1 MTTLA
6 LKYRPSLLSDL
17 VGQEASVKALTNALL
32 RAKANG
38 GAIHHQA
45 FLFAGV
51 RGTGKTS
58 TARILARALNCKEG
72 PTPTPCGVCD
82 ACLAAELPDQ
92 NLDIMEIDA
101 ASRSSVEDAR
111 ALREQVQTRP
121 AFCRYRIYIIDEVHM
136 LSRSAFDALLKILE
150 EPPAHAVFVLATTEL
165 QDVPDTI
172 KSRVQIYPF
181 RLIPVPIIEGRLKQ
195 VCEQEQV
202 TWDEGSLR
210 LLAEAGQGS
219 MRDALTTLDR
229 VIAAGDGHVAEDLV
243 REQLGIVPAVSIQ
256 AILEALLQGDTVAIL
271 DHCAA
276 LASLGSDWVSFW
288 RELMLAF
295 QVRMEADL
303 RRGAAPHETLRWAR
317 MLQLMLQRERDLRDS
332 SLPGV
337 VVELAL
343 ITAAQLPHLAPLDA
357 LLKAGPAAVAARGSA
372 APSASASAASLRPAA
387 SSPRPFA
394 PSPAPGPDRSARP
407 AATAVSGG
415 PSATAAPAPYR
426 SPASAPSSAP
436 SPAVASSSPSDRSFG
451 SSMAASPDRA
461 SAPAPASA
469 QTSALVSAPASA
481 LAAANASAPASALAA
496 ADSPVSASAM
506 ASAPVY
512 ASAPA
517 SAPALATPPERSF
530 DSSAV
535 GLPGRSATAPASGR
549 PELADYA
556 AAPSAAPEPRAERPV
571 LRPLEHPEDQE
582 LLKRACTEA
591 LKQATGGL
599 PRTLGSL
606 PYMATRLQLRGET
619 LYWLFPP
626 NVRNTVQD
634 LEREQANPHLLGALR
649 QVLPG
654 LARLEIRFEAEDK
667 PGPEAML
674 RADPEFQRLMSDTG
688 GQIVDIR
695 QPE

>member
-6 LKYRPSLLSDL
+6 LKYRPRLLSDL

-82 ACLAAELPDQ
+82 ACVAAELPDQ

-121 AFCRYRIYIIDEVHM
+121 AFCRYRVYIIDEVHM
-136 LSRSAFDALLKILE
+136 MSRSAFDALLKILE

-172 KSRVQIYPF
+172 KSRVQIFPF
-181 RLIPVPIIEGRLKQ
+181 RLIPVPVIEGRLKH
-195 VCEQEQV
+195 VCEQEGV

-229 VIAAGDGHVAEDLV
+229 VISAGAGRVAEDLV
-243 REQLGIVPAVSIQ
+243 REQLGIVPAVSVQ
-256 AILEALLQGDTVAIL
+256 GILEALLAGDTLGIL
-271 DHCAA
+271 DHCAT
-276 LASLGSDWVSFW
+276 LAGLGADWISFW

-295 QVRMEADL
+295 RARMEADL
-303 RRGAAPHETLRWAR
+303 RRGAAPHDTLRWAR
-317 MLQLMLQRERDLRDS
+317 MLQLLLSRERDLRET
-332 SLPGV
+332 SLPDV

-357 LLKAGPAAVAARGSA
+357 LLKAGPAAPPAASPRPA
-372 APSASASAASLRPAA
+372 APVASLRPAA
-387 SSPRPFA
+387 PVQSPSRQTSPTQAFQPPVAAPPVAPVEPPPRPA
-394 PSPAPGPDRSARP
+394 
-407 AATAVSGG
+407 
-415 PSATAAPAPYR
+415 
-426 SPASAPSSAP
+426 
-436 SPAVASSSPSDRSFG
+436 
-451 SSMAASPDRA
+451 
-461 SAPAPASA
+461 
-469 QTSALVSAPASA
+469 
-481 LAAANASAPASALAA
+481 
-496 ADSPVSASAM
+496 
-506 ASAPVY
+506 
-512 ASAPA
+512 
-517 SAPALATPPERSF
+517 
-530 DSSAV
+530 
-535 GLPGRSATAPASGR
+535 
-549 PELADYA
+549 
-556 AAPSAAPEPRAERPV
+556 
-571 LRPLEHPEDQE
+571 LRPLQNVGDLEQ
-582 LLKRACTEA
+582 LRKACTEA

-599 PRTLGSL
+599 PRTLGAL
-606 PYMATRLQLRGET
+606 PHMATELRFQGGA
-619 LYWLFPP
+619 LHWLFPP

-634 LEREQANPHLLGALR
+634 LEREQANPHLLEALR

-654 LARLEIRFEAEDK
+654 LTRVVITFEADNQ
-667 PGPEAML
+667 PGPEDAL
-674 RADPEFQRLMSDTG
+674 RADPEFQRLLADTG
-688 GQIVDIR
+688 GEIVDIR
-695 QPE
+695 RAE

>member
-6 LKYRPSLLSDL
+6 LKYRPRILADL
-17 VGQEASVKALTNALL
+17 VGQEASVKALTNALV
-32 RAKANG
+32 RAKAAG

-72 PTPTPCGVCD
+72 PTPEPCGVCD

-172 KSRVQIYPF
+172 KSRVQIFPF
-181 RLIPVPIIEGRLKQ
+181 RLIPVPIIEGRLKH
-195 VCEQEQV
+195 VCEQEGV
-202 TWDEGSLR
+202 SWDEGSLR

-229 VIAAGDGHVAEDLV
+229 VISAGAGRVEEALV
-243 REQLGIVPAVSIQ
+243 REQLGIVPAVTVQ
-256 AILEALLQGDTVAIL
+256 GILEALLQGDTLAIL
-271 DHCAA
+271 DHCAV
-276 LASLGSDWVSFW
+276 LASLGADWISFW

-295 QVRMEADL
+295 RTRMEADL

-317 MLQLMLQRERDLRDS
+317 MLQLLLQRERDLRDT
-332 SLPGV
+332 SLPDV

-357 LLKAGPAAVAARGSA
+357 LLKAGPAAAA
-372 APSASASAASLRPAA
+372 APA
-387 SSPRPFA
+387 
-394 PSPAPGPDRSARP
+394 ARP
-407 AATAVSGG
+407 AAPQTAPVQAAQA
-415 PSATAAPAPYR
+415 PVRPAQAPVPPAPRPTLQPAAAAAPRPAPAPV
-426 SPASAPSSAP
+426 PA
-436 SPAVASSSPSDRSFG
+436 
-451 SSMAASPDRA
+451 A
-461 SAPAPASA
+461 SAPAP
-469 QTSALVSAPASA
+469 VP
-481 LAAANASAPASALAA
+481 P
-496 ADSPVSASAM
+496 
-506 ASAPVY
+506 APVR
-512 ASAPA
+512 AALQPIQDPA
-517 SAPALATPPERSF
+517 NLEQ
-530 DSSAV
+530 
-535 GLPGRSATAPASGR
+535 
-549 PELADYA
+549 
-556 AAPSAAPEPRAERPV
+556 
-571 LRPLEHPEDQE
+571 LR
-582 LLKRACTEA
+582 RGCTEA
-591 LKQATGGL
+591 LKLAPGGL

-606 PYMATRLQLRGET
+606 PHMASGLTFKGGALH
-619 LYWLFPP
+619 WIFPP

-634 LEREQANPHLLGALR
+634 LEREQGNPHLLEALR

-654 LARLEIRFEAEDK
+654 LTRLVISFETDGPA
-667 PGPEAML
+667 GPEEAL
-674 RADPEFQRLMSDTG
+674 RADPAFQRLLAETG
-688 GQIVDIR
+688 GEIVAIR
-695 QPE
+695 RPE